1 MHLTFFRLSRGAN
14 RFEDYTLVFSDFLL
28 TFALRF
34 NGLIIYHLPAFL
46 RFKTVMSGLIGKKIG
61 MTSVYN
67 ADGQALAC
75 TVIETGPCVVTQV
88 KTEET
93 DGYSAIQLGYGEKR
107 EKRTNRPEMG
117 HFKKANT
124 TPKRKLV
131 EFKTFEQELALGQT
145 LVVTDVFAEGDF
157 VDVVGTAKGR
167 GFQGV
172 VKRHGFGGVGGQ
184 THGQHNRGRHPG
196 SIGACSF
203 PSRVFKGLR
212 MAGRM
217 GGNRVKVQNLRIVK
231 VMAEQNLLVVS
242 GSVPGAKNS
251 FVILEK

>member
-1 MHLTFFRLSRGAN
+1 
-14 RFEDYTLVFSDFLL
+14 
-28 TFALRF
+28 
-34 NGLIIYHLPAFL
+34 
-46 RFKTVMSGLIGKKIG
+46 MSGLIGKKIG

-88 KTEET
+88 RTEEK
-93 DGYSAIQLGYGEKR
+93 DGYEAVQLGFGEKR
-107 EKRTNRPEMG
+107 EKSTNKPQMG
-117 HFKKANT
+117 HFKKAGT

-131 EFKTFEQELALGQT
+131 EFKEFKDKLDLGQT
-145 LVVTDVFAEGDF
+145 LQVSDVFVEGDS
-157 VDVVGTAKGR
+157 VDVVGTSKGK

-172 VKRHGFGGVGGQ
+172 VKRHGFAGVGGQ

-212 MAGRM
+212 MAGRT
-217 GGNRVKVQNLRIVK
+217 GGNRVTVQNLKVLR
-231 VMAEQNLLVVS
+231 VMADQNLLVVS

-251 FVILEK
+251 FVIIEK

>member
-1 MHLTFFRLSRGAN
+1 
-14 RFEDYTLVFSDFLL
+14 
-28 TFALRF
+28 
-34 NGLIIYHLPAFL
+34 
-46 RFKTVMSGLIGKKIG
+46 MSGLIGKKIG
-61 MTSVYN
+61 MTSLYN

-75 TVIETGPCVVTQV
+75 TVIQAGPCVVTQV
-88 KTEET
+88 RSEEN
-93 DGYSAIQLGYGEKR
+93 DGYKAIQLGFGERK
-107 EKRTNRPEMG
+107 EKNTTKPLLG

-124 TPKRKLV
+124 TPKQKLV
-131 EFKTFEQELALGQT
+131 EFKEFTQELDLGTT
-145 LVVTDVFAEGDF
+145 LSVAEVFVEGDF

-184 THGQHNRGRHPG
+184 THGQHNRQRHPG

-203 PSRVFKGLR
+203 PSRVFKGMR

-217 GGNRVKVQNLRIVK
+217 GNNRVKVQNLRVLK
-231 VMAEQNLLVVS
+231 VMPEQNLIVIS

-251 FVILEK
+251 FVIIEK

>member
-1 MHLTFFRLSRGAN
+1 
-14 RFEDYTLVFSDFLL
+14 
-28 TFALRF
+28 
-34 NGLIIYHLPAFL
+34 
-46 RFKTVMSGLIGKKIG
+46 

-75 TVIETGPCVVTQV
+75 TVIETGPCVVTQI
-88 KTEET
+88 KTEEK
-93 DGYSAIQLGYGEKR
+93 DGYTAVQLGYGEKK
-107 EKRTNRPEMG
+107 EKRTNGPLQG
-117 HFKKANT
+117 HFKKAGT

-131 EFKTFEQELALGQT
+131 EFKEFDREFNLGDTLA
-145 LVVTDVFAEGDF
+145 VADVFGEGDF

-184 THGQHNRGRHPG
+184 THGQHNRQRHPG

-203 PSRVFKGLR
+203 PSRVFKGIR

-217 GGNRVKVQNLRIVK
+217 GGNRVKVQNLRVLR
-231 VMAEQNLLVVS
+231 VLPEQNLLVIS

-251 FVILEK
+251 FVIIEK